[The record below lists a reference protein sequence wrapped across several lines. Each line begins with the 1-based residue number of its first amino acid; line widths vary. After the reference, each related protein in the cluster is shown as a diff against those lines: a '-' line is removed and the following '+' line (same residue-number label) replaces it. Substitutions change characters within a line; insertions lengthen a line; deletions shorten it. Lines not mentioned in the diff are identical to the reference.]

1 MKRLTTTIYLLA
13 TLFFLEKTTAQSRF
27 GGGVV
32 AGFNA
37 SQMDGDSA
45 AGYHKVGLNIGLRG
59 TIRLN
64 DDGRWLLSTELLYS
78 QRGSRSTENDYV
90 RPFSATLNYI
100 EIPVM
105 ISLCDWSQ
113 TTSDGSK
120 YYKIHFTAGASYGRL
135 IGTNITNVFTHP
147 PEAIEKFNK
156 SDFSYTLGV
165 SYFVNRHWGFTW
177 RYTQS
182 VNYLFDPKDY
192 PSEPNFDRLYALK
205 GYFFTVQTCWLF

>member
-1 MKRLTTTIYLLA
+1 MRESARARRHMGEGTSND
-13 TLFFLEKTTAQSRF
+13 E
-27 GGGVV
+27 V
-32 AGFNA
+32 
-37 SQMDGDSA
+37 DG
-45 AGYHKVGLNIGLRG
+45 
-59 TIRLN
+59 
-64 DDGRWLLSTELLYS
+64 LY
-78 QRGSRSTENDYV
+78 
-90 RPFSATLNYI
+90 
-100 EIPVM
+100 PV
-105 ISLCDWSQ
+105 
-113 TTSDGSK
+113 
-120 YYKIHFTAGASYGRL
+120 
-135 IGTNITNVFTHP
+135 IGTNITTIFTHP